1 MKLARVHVTEFQSV
15 RDSGAF
21 EIGDITCLVGKNESG
36 KTAILQ
42 ALYRLNPFIDAHG
55 RYSVTDDY
63 PRWDVEDYRLAV
75 EAGRR
80 PPARVARAEFA
91 LDNDDRQAVEAVA
104 GPGALRANAIAI
116 AKGYDN
122 VLRFEC
128 QVDEDAVFR
137 HMLSQHPLPQ
147 HVTEQLAGAA
157 TITDT
162 LGILGRAEP
171 TEPVRKLAAIL
182 REVQFRRGFGP
193 YIAEAVLAPR
203 LPRFLY
209 FDEYYQ
215 MQGRA
220 NIERLKA
227 RIAEGRLERTD

>member
-15 RDSGAF
+15 RDSSVF

-63 PRWDVEDYRLAV
+63 PRWDVEDYRLSV

-80 PPARVARAEFA
+80 PPARVARAEYA
-91 LDNDDRQAVEAVA
+91 LEPEDRQAVEAVA
-104 GPGALRANAIAI
+104 GPDALKRGTFAIS
-116 AKGYDN
+116 KGYDN

-128 QVDEDAVFR
+128 EANDEAVFR
-137 HMLSQHPLPQ
+137 YVVAQHPLPQ
-147 HVTEQLAGAA
+147 HVADQLIGAG

-171 TEPVRKLAAIL
+171 VEPVRKLAAIL

-193 YIAEAVLAPR
+193 YLAEAVLAPR
-203 LPRFLY
+203 VPRL
-209 FDEYYQ
+209 
-215 MQGRA
+215 
-220 NIERLKA
+220 L
-227 RIAEGRLERTD
+227 